1 MTLNYLDKIDKIIIK
16 VNSVSSEKANELIE
30 IKKSS
35 FTGTELLMSFTYE
48 LSLIT
53 KKDEELDELVGSD
66 LTELISYCQ
75 KIGLSIK
82 DVR

>member
-1 MTLNYLDKIDKIIIK
+1 MNYLDKIDKIIIK